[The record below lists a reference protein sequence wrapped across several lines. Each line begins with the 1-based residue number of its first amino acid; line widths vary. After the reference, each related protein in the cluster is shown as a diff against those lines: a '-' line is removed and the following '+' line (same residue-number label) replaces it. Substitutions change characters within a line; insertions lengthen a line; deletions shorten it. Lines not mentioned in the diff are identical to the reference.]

1 MTIDET
7 LQTIERL
14 LPQGHLT
21 KIQKIV
27 LQQSWA
33 GQSYLEIARESGYDP
48 GYIKDTGA
56 KLWQQ
61 ISVALGEKVTKQNL
75 KGIVNRAVWQEKGCN
90 YTSKFKTQ
98 NRTDWDD
105 ANTSWGDA
113 IDVSIF
119 YGRTQEITT
128 LQHWILEDRCR
139 LVTLLGMGGMGK
151 TALSVK
157 LAEQMQGE
165 FDAVIWRSLRDTP
178 AISNLLT
185 TLIRFLAPHQDL
197 PQETGDKISQ
207 LVELLR
213 RSRCLIILD
222 NFDAVLEGGKR
233 AGTYRNGYQEYGE
246 LLKRVGEI
254 AHQSCVMLTSREK
267 PQEVSALEG
276 EKLPIRTWS
285 LSGVDAIAGHHILDA
300 KGLTS
305 STVDTAKLIDH
316 YRGNPLALKIAATS
330 IKDLFSGNIV
340 QFLDQGTVV
349 FNGIGS
355 LLKQQIARLSD
366 LETQVLDWLAINR
379 EPVLPSELR
388 TDIVPELSSSKLVEV
403 LESLRWRS
411 LIESSPIGFTLQP
424 VVMEY
429 VTERL
434 IEQVSNEIIT
444 QSPRRILS
452 HALVKA
458 QAKDYIRD
466 SQIRVIVKPVIEQLL
481 AVFRVP
487 RAIEHHL
494 TQLLIKLQESAELGY
509 GGGNLLNLFRQL
521 ETDLTGYDF
530 SQLPIRQADLRDIDL
545 HHVNFAQAEF
555 INCSFAAS
563 ILGGITSVAFSSD
576 GQLFA
581 TSDTNGDVQLWNAAQ
596 GQQLGV
602 FTGHSGWVWRVV
614 FSSDQQTLA
623 SCGQDHTIRFWDVRT
638 GQLVKVLYG
647 HTSIVTD
654 LVFSPDAQQLV
665 SSSEDQTIKLWDIET
680 GQCLKTFY
688 GHGACVWSVIF
699 HPHNRTLI
707 SAGEDNA
714 IKVWDIATDNCLK
727 TLVGH
732 QQWVKTIALSSD
744 GKTLVS
750 GSFDN
755 TIKLW
760 DLHTERCLKTLI
772 GHQGAVLSVA
782 LSRDGKI
789 LASGSYDHTVKLWSL
804 QTGECVKTLQK
815 HTNRVWSV
823 GFHPQKDLLASGGDD
838 HTARF
843 WDIYTGQ
850 CAKTVQGHSNSI
862 YAIALNSTD
871 RLLASGHEDQTIRLW
886 KVDFKSPTQP
896 FKILRGHTNRVF
908 SVAFSPD
915 GDVLASASLDRTLKL
930 WNVHTGECLN
940 TLQGHTSWVWA
951 VAFSPNG
958 RLIASAS
965 YDQTVKLWNAHT
977 GECLQTFE
985 GHISSVLAIAFSPDG
1000 QWLAS
1005 SGYEQIIK
1013 LWNVATGECFQTLE
1027 AHTNRVW
1034 AVVFSPDARRLASCG
1049 DDQTIKLWDTKT
1061 GECLTTLQGH
1071 TSQVLSIVF
1080 DQKGSKLI
1088 SSSADTT
1095 VRVWDIATGEC
1106 LHILQGHQNW
1116 VWAIALSADDRTLLS
1131 GSQDETIQSWDLA
1144 TGQCLQRLQAPRP
1157 YEGMNITNA
1166 IGLTDA
1172 QKASILSLGA
1182 IASEAQ
1188 NETKPTRKH
1197 CPSEAN
1203 RI

>member
-7 LQTIERL
+7 LQAIERL

-33 GQSYLEIARESGYDP
+33 GQSYMKIAREFGYDP

-61 ISVALGEKVTKQNL
+61 MSVALGEKVTKQNL
-75 KGIVNRAVWQEKGCN
+75 TGIVNRAVWQEKTVN
-90 YTSKFKTQ
+90 HTSKFKTQ
-98 NRTDWDD
+98 NRTNWGET
-105 ANTSWGDA
+105 NTSWGEA

-139 LVTLLGMGGMGK
+139 LVTLMGMGGMGK

-157 LAEQMQGE
+157 LAEQVQGE
-165 FDAVIWRSLRDTP
+165 FEFLIWRSLRDTP
-178 AISNLLT
+178 AIADLLT
-185 TLIRFLAPHQDL
+185 TLIKFLSPHQDL
-197 PQETGDKISQ
+197 PQRTGDKISQ
-207 LVELLR
+207 LIELLR

-222 NFDAVLEGGKR
+222 NFDAVLKGGKR
-233 AGTYRNGYQEYGE
+233 AGIYRNGYQDYGE

-254 AHQSCVMLTSREK
+254 AHQSCVVLTSREK

-276 EKLPIRTWS
+276 DKLPIRTWS
-285 LSGVDAIAGHHILDA
+285 LAGVDTIAGHHLLDA

-305 STVDTAKLIDH
+305 EPVDTAKLIDH

-330 IKDLFSGNIV
+330 IRDLFSGDIG

-355 LLKQQIARLSD
+355 LLAQQITRLSD
-366 LETQVLDWLAINR
+366 LEAQVMDWLAINR

-388 TDIVPELSSSKLVEV
+388 ADIVPDLSSSKLVEV

-434 IEQVSNEIIT
+434 IERVSHEIIT
-444 QSPRRILS
+444 QSPQRLLS

-458 QAKDYIRD
+458 QAKDYILT
-466 SQIRVIVKPVIEQLL
+466 SQIRVIVKPVIERLL
-481 AVFRVP
+481 ITLRVP
-487 RAIEHHL
+487 NAIEHHL
-494 TQLLIKLQESAELGY
+494 TQLLVKLQESAESGY
-509 GGGNLLNLFRQL
+509 GGGNLLTLFRQI

-530 SQLPIRQADLRDIDL
+530 SQLKIRQADLRDINL

-555 INCSFAAS
+555 INCSFAATF
-563 ILGGITSVAFSSD
+563 GGITSVAFSSD
-576 GQLFA
+576 GQRFA
-581 TSDTNGDVQLWNAAQ
+581 TSDTNGDIQVWSVTT
-596 GQQLGV
+596 GQQLIAYK
-602 FTGHSGWVWRVV
+602 GHNSWVWRVI
-614 FSSDQQTLA
+614 FSSDNQVLA
-623 SCGQDHTIRFWDVRT
+623 SCGQDHTIRLWNSHT
-638 GQLVKVLYG
+638 GQPRNVLHG

-654 LVFSPDAQQLV
+654 IAFSPDAQQLV
-665 SSSEDQTIKLWDIET
+665 SSSEDQTVKLWDVET
-680 GQCLKTFY
+680 GQCLKTFS

-699 HPHNRTLI
+699 HPHDRTLI

-714 IKVWDIATDNCLK
+714 IKVWDIATENCLK
-727 TLVGH
+727 TLIGH

-744 GKTLVS
+744 GQTLVS
-750 GSFDN
+750 GSFDS

-760 DLHTERCLKTLI
+760 DLRTERCLKTLV
-772 GHQGAVLSVA
+772 GHQGAIVSVA
-782 LSRDGKI
+782 ISRNGKI
-789 LASGSYDHTVKLWSL
+789 LASGSYDQTIKLWSL

-838 HTARF
+838 HTARL
-843 WDIYTGQ
+843 WDIYTGE

-862 YAIALNSTD
+862 YAIALNPTNH
-871 RLLASGHEDQTIRLW
+871 LLASGHEDQTIRLW
-886 KVDFKSPTQP
+886 QGDFKSATQP

-915 GDVLASASLDRTLKL
+915 GTVLASASLDRTLKI
-930 WNVHTGECLN
+930 WNVHTGKCLN

-951 VAFSPNG
+951 VAFSPDG
-958 RLIASAS
+958 TLLASAS
-965 YDQTVKLWNAHT
+965 YDQTVKLWDTHT
-977 GECLQTFE
+977 GECLRTFQ
-985 GHISSVLAIAFSPDG
+985 GHTSSVLAIAFSPDG

-1013 LWNVATGECFQTLE
+1013 LWNVSTGECFQTLK

-1034 AVVFSPDARRLASCG
+1034 EVVFSPDARSLASCG
-1049 DDQTIKLWDTKT
+1049 DDQTIKLWDVKT
-1061 GECLTTLQGH
+1061 GECLKTLQGH

-1080 DQKGSKLI
+1080 DHKGSRLI

-1095 VRVWDIATGEC
+1095 MRVWDMATGEC

-1116 VWAIALSADDRTLLS
+1116 VWSLTLTDDDRILLS

-1144 TGQCLQRLQAPRP
+1144 TGERLQCLRAPRP
-1157 YEGMNITNA
+1157 YEGMDVTDA
-1166 IGLTDA
+1166 IGLTPA
-1172 QKASILSLGA
+1172 QKATIVSLGA
-1182 IASEAQ
+1182 IGSA
-1188 NETKPTRKH
+1188 P
-1197 CPSEAN
+1197 
-1203 RI
+1203 